1 MAVIDL
7 DAYFRRIGYAGART
21 ATLDTL
27 RAVHLHHAQAIPFE
41 NLNPLLRWPVRL
53 DADSLDLYELVME
66 LEDRYGIRVS
76 EEEAAEIT
84 TVGDAVDFVCARV
97 PAGS

>member
-1 MAVIDL
+1 MERDEVMSMVRDHLVTELEVEPGRISPETR
-7 DAYFRRIGYAGART
+7 FRE
-21 ATLDTL
+21 D
-27 RAVHLHHAQAIPFE
+27 
-41 NLNPLLRWPVRL
+41 L

-76 EEEAAEIT
+76 EEEAAEIN

-97 PAGS
+97 PAG